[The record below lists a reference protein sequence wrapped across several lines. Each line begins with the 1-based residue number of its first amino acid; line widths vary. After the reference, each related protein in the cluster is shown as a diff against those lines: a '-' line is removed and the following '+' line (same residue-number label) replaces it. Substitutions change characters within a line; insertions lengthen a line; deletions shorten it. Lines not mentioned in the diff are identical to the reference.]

1 MRCTRCR
8 SEAWVEVR
16 RHNASY
22 CGDCFVRFFQ
32 DQVQRAIKHEKMF
45 SKEDEILVAVSGGKD
60 SLALWDVLLDL
71 GYDAD
76 GLYIDL
82 GIGEYSSNSRVM
94 SEQFAAAHERELHIA
109 SLDETYG
116 VNVPLIASQTR
127 RAPCSG
133 CGLAKRYLF
142 NREAASRGYDV
153 VATGHNLDDEAA
165 TLLGNVLRWQT
176 GYLSRQAP
184 VLEAEDAGLVRKV
197 KPLFR
202 LSEHETAAYAV
213 IRGIEYVVEEC
224 PNAVGAKSILHKEAL
239 NLLEQ
244 ESPGTK
250 QAFLL
255 GFLEKGRPVFAADDP
270 HELRPCIECEQ
281 PTTTERCAFC
291 RLLAETRQP
300 TRSSRGKYRRTR
312 RGGDTKRVASDEQAG
327 ARPGEAAAATE
338 GREAPAAVAEDVSAS
353 APASAPAP
361 ADAPRF

>member
-8 SEAWVEVR
+8 EEAWVEVR
-16 RHNASY
+16 RHNAAY
-22 CGDCFVRFFQ
+22 CGDCFERFFR
-32 DQVQRAIKHEKMF
+32 DQVERAIGHDTMF
-45 SKEDEILVAVSGGKD
+45 RKDDRILVAVSGGKD

-94 SEQFAAAHERELHIA
+94 SEQFAAARGRTLHIS
-109 SLDETYG
+109 SLDESYG
-116 VNVPLIASQTR
+116 VTVPLIADQTR

-142 NREAASRGYDV
+142 NREAAQRGYAV

-165 TLLGNVLRWQT
+165 TLLGNVLHWQT
-176 GYLSRQAP
+176 GYLARQAP

-197 KPLFR
+197 KPLYR

-213 IRGIEYVVEEC
+213 IKGIEYVVEEC

-239 NLLEQ
+239 NLLERQ
-244 ESPGTK
+244 SPGTK
-250 QAFLL
+250 QAFLF
-255 GFLEKGRPVFAADDP
+255 GFLDKARPVFAEGDP

-300 TRSSRGKYRRTR
+300 RRRSFKGRRRTR
-312 RGGDTKRVASDEQAG
+312 RSGD
-327 ARPGEAAAATE
+327 AR
-338 GREAPAAVAEDVSAS
+338 
-353 APASAPAP
+353 PAP
-361 ADAPRF
+361 AGSAVD

>member
-1 MRCTRCR
+1 MRCSHCR
-8 SEAWVEVR
+8 EEAWVEVR
-16 RHNASY
+16 RHNTSY
-22 CGDCFVRFFQ
+22 CGEHFEKFFQ
-32 DQVQRAIKHEKMF
+32 DQVIRAISHDKMF
-45 SKEDEILVAVSGGKD
+45 GKDQRILVAVSGGKD

-82 GIGEYSSNSRVM
+82 GIGDYSSTSRVM
-94 SEQFAAAHERELHIA
+94 SEQFAAARERTLHIS
-109 SLDETYG
+109 SLDESYG
-116 VNVPLIASQTR
+116 VSVPSIASQTR

-142 NREAASRGYDV
+142 NREAAERGYDV

-165 TLLGNVLRWQT
+165 TLLGNVLHWQT
-176 GYLSRQAP
+176 GYLARQAP

-197 KPLFR
+197 KPLYR
-202 LSEHETAAYAV
+202 LTEHETAAYAV
-213 IRGIEYVVEEC
+213 IKGIEYIVEEC
-224 PNAVGAKSILHKEAL
+224 PNAVGAKSILNKEAL

-244 ESPGTK
+244 QSPGTK

-255 GFLEKGRPVFAADDP
+255 GFLDKARGVFAANDP

-300 TRSSRGKYRRTR
+300 RKPAKRRGKVR
-312 RGGDTKRVASDEQAG
+312 RGTGKGPR
-327 ARPGEAAAATE
+327 
-338 GREAPAAVAEDVSAS
+338 
-353 APASAPAP
+353 PAP
-361 ADAPRF
+361 TEVS

>member
-8 SEAWVEVR
+8 DEAWVEIR

-22 CGDCFVRFFQ
+22 CGDCFVRFFH
-32 DQVQRAIKHEKMF
+32 DQVERAIRHEKMF
-45 SKEDEILVAVSGGKD
+45 SKEDKILVAVSGGKD
-60 SLALWDVLLDL
+60 SLALWDVMLDL

-94 SEQFAAAHERELHIA
+94 SEQFAAARQRKLHIS
-109 SLDETYG
+109 SLDQSYG
-116 VNVPLIASQTR
+116 VSVPLIASQTR

-142 NREAASRGYDV
+142 NREAATRGYDV

-176 GYLSRQAP
+176 GYLARQAP

-239 NLLEQ
+239 HLLEQ
-244 ESPGTK
+244 QSPGTK
-250 QAFLL
+250 QAFLF
-255 GFLEKGRPVFAADDP
+255 GFLDKARAQFAADDP

-291 RLLAETRQP
+291 RLMAETRQP
-300 TRSSRGKYRRTR
+300 KRSTGRKHRTTR
-312 RGGDTKRVASDEQAG
+312 RGGDRAKQA
-327 ARPGEAAAATE
+327 AAAEAAAS
-338 GREAPAAVAEDVSAS
+338 AAAQAVVAEG
-353 APASAPAP
+353 
-361 ADAPRF
+361 

>member
-1 MRCTRCR
+1 MRCTRFR
-8 SEAWVEVR
+8 DEAWVEIR
-16 RHNASY
+16 RHNVSY
-22 CGDCFVRFFQ
+22 CGDCFVRFFH
-32 DQVQRAIKHEKMF
+32 DQVEKAIKHEKMF
-45 SKEDEILVAVSGGKD
+45 SKDDKILVAVSGGKD
-60 SLALWDVLLDL
+60 SLALWDVMLDL

-94 SEQFAAAHERELHIA
+94 SEEFAAARERQLHIA

-116 VNVPLIASQTR
+116 VSVPMIASQTR

-142 NREAASRGYDV
+142 NREAAVRGYDV

-176 GYLSRQAP
+176 GYLARQAP

-197 KPLFR
+197 KPLYR

-213 IRGIEYVVEEC
+213 IRGIDYVVEEC
-224 PNAVGAKSILHKEAL
+224 PNAVGAKSISHKEAL
-239 NLLEQ
+239 NLLEN

-250 QAFLL
+250 QAFLF
-255 GFLEKGRPVFAADDP
+255 GFLDKGRGAFAANDP

-281 PTTTERCAFC
+281 PTTTDRCAFC
-291 RLLAETRQP
+291 RLIAETRQP
-300 TRSSRGKYRRTR
+300 KRPAARRHRTTR
-312 RGGDTKRVASDEQAG
+312 RGGDRAKQA
-327 ARPGEAAAATE
+327 AAAEAAATE
-338 GREAPAAVAEDVSAS
+338 QTARAAPAEA
-353 APASAPAP
+353 
-361 ADAPRF
+361 

>member
-1 MRCTRCR
+1 
-8 SEAWVEVR
+8 VEVR

-22 CGDCFVRFFQ
+22 CGDHFIQFFH
-32 DQVQRAIKHEKMF
+32 DQVRRAISHDKMF
-45 SKEDEILVAVSGGKD
+45 SKSDQILVAVSGGKD
-60 SLALWDVLLDL
+60 SLALWDVLLEE

-82 GIGEYSSNSRVM
+82 GIGDYSSRSRDY
-94 SEQFAAAHERELHIA
+94 SEQFAAAHGRTLHI
-109 SLDETYG
+109 SDMQQSFG
-116 VNVPLIASQTR
+116 VSVPLIAEQTR

-142 NREAASRGYDV
+142 NREAAERGYAV

-165 TLLGNVLRWQT
+165 TLLGNVLHWQT
-176 GYLSRQAP
+176 GYLARQAP

-197 KPLFR
+197 KPLYR

-244 ESPGTK
+244 ASPGTK

-255 GFLEKGRPVFAADDP
+255 GFLDKARAQFAANDP

-291 RLLAETRQP
+291 RLIAETRDP
-300 TRSSRGKYRRTR
+300 KPRVARRYGKTR
-312 RGGDTKRVASDEQAG
+312 RGGDRRKIRAGDTATAG
-327 ARPGEAAAATE
+327 AVTAGVGEAE
-338 GREAPAAVAEDVSAS
+338 PPNSDDSPSPV
-353 APASAPAP
+353 
-361 ADAPRF
+361 